1 MGMSGSAPGSVSRS
15 TEVAAPPERVWAL
28 VSDLPRMG
36 ELSPENTGGRWLGGA
51 TGPVPGARF
60 RGKNRRGARR
70 WSTSVRVT
78 RCEPP
83 RSFAFDVT
91 SGGLGVATWA
101 YEVEPTAGGC
111 RVTETWTDRRGPLMR
126 AIGAAVSGVK
136 DREEF
141 SASSI
146 EQTLDRVKAAA
157 ERG

>member
-1 MGMSGSAPGSVSRS
+1 MGTATPPAAPATVRRS

-36 ELSPENTGGRWLGGA
+36 ELSPENVGGRWVRGA
-51 TGPVPGARF
+51 TGPAIGARF
-60 RGKNRRGARR
+60 RGANRRGARR

-91 SGGLGVATWA
+91 SNGLRVASWA
-101 YEVEPTAGGC
+101 YEVEPTAAGC
-111 RVTETWTDRRGPLMR
+111 RLTETWTDGRGRLMR
-126 AIGAAVSGVK
+126 VVGAAVSGVS

-141 SASSI
+141 TA
-146 EQTLDRVKAAA
+146 R
-157 ERG
+157 